1 MNYEDFLLKP
11 KDKWIR
17 KSTTNVYCNLN
28 GLPDIVKVLRKVEE
42 LAVFRRTCFGHLI
55 DIPKDL
61 TFSAGVLHNLLL
73 QIWAMEA
80 LGSLIELV
88 GANLG
93 HNHSRLRNWRIFRR
107 PHDFFSK
114 FVKYEQAVK
123 DGQHVILEELHPTGN
138 EKEQPYLEGIDTD
151 LSEGPQ
157 FVPDNLEED
166 DGCQRLDVEV
176 GNDDNDGGQ
185 SRPQQKKR
193 KRSPRKQKITAKT
206 KRQRTSGD
214 TSPVGDDST
223 VSSQTT
229 RQLIREISYR
239 FEDIVKKE
247 ISAMERRIK
256 RRLTRVEKSVA
267 QLVDAHR
274 QTTLKV
280 HNFSTPQHQYDHRG
294 ISSPLGGGD
303 DLHGGRDSTHGGGV
317 GDDTHG
323 ERDGTNGGGDST
335 LGGGV
340 GDGTHGG
347 VVAMDS
353 SLRSQGG
360 IQMLITAEQEA
371 QQMITDARNLKMAR
385 LKQAK
390 DEAEKE
396 VARYRYHLEAEYQKK
411 ISETSG
417 SSDSTAKL
425 LEEETEAKIRNMKGT
440 ASKASKE
447 VVDLLIKHVTTLK
460 V

>member
-28 GLPDIVKVLRKVEE
+28 GLPDIVKVLRKVRE
-42 LAVFRRTCFGHLI
+42 LAAFQRTCFGHLI

-73 QIWAMEA
+73 RVVHVPGVTGQNEFHFSIGGKLLKFTQREFCLIWAMEA
-80 LGSLIELV
+80 LGSLIDLV

-93 HNHSRLRNWRIFRR
+93 HSHSRLRNWRIFRR

-114 FVKYEQAVK
+114 FANYEQAVK
-123 DGQHVILEELHPTGN
+123 DGQHVILEELHPMGN
-138 EKEQPYLEGIDTD
+138 EREQPYLVGVDTD
-151 LSEGPQ
+151 LSNGPQ
-157 FVPDNLEED
+157 FVPDNSEED
-166 DGCQRLDVEV
+166 DGCQRLDAEV

-206 KRQRTSGD
+206 KRQCTSGD

-229 RQLIREISYR
+229 RQLMKEMSDR

-256 RRLTRVEKSVA
+256 RRLSSVEKNVA
-267 QLVDAHR
+267 QLVDARR
-274 QTTLKV
+274 QTTPEV

-303 DLHGGRDSTHGGGV
+303 DLHGRRDSTYGGGV

-323 ERDGTNGGGDST
+323 QRDGTNGGGDST

-340 GDGTHGG
+340 GDGTHGERDG
-347 VVAMDS
+347 TNGGGDLTHGGGGGGGDDIHGERDGTNGGGDGTYVVADVADVAD
-353 SLRSQGG
+353 GTG
-360 IQMLITAEQEA
+360 I
-371 QQMITDARNLKMAR
+371 
-385 LKQAK
+385 
-390 DEAEKE
+390 
-396 VARYRYHLEAEYQKK
+396 
-411 ISETSG
+411 
-417 SSDSTAKL
+417 
-425 LEEETEAKIRNMKGT
+425 
-440 ASKASKE
+440 
-447 VVDLLIKHVTTLK
+447 
-460 V
+460 